1 VTLVL
6 SLADPQFTIQLSDRR
21 LTTFPTGG
29 VARVVSNEAN
39 KAGALICGD
48 ARLAYSFTG
57 LAKAGAFDTRQWLR
71 GAILEAAPP
80 EFQIEY
86 VVERLRQIATRQ
98 FRKNQ
103 DVARLPPWD
112 RRLSVMLAGYW
123 NTTLGCIPAGWI
135 ITNFQQNFDLG
146 AGSPDRPD
154 PWDDFQCWRWHQ
166 SVPVQLSGF
175 SHIERLG
182 AWRGVSTYDMARME
196 DLLRRQDRPVDAVI
210 GMALDV
216 MLRASDAD
224 AAAGSVGKQVSVVV
238 VPRNVSEEIR
248 FSYESN
254 VVTADVPVPDILLA
268 RSRAES
274 KWIGLSITGGAASPG
289 APAPVIVPRVHRK
302 APCPCKSG
310 QTYER
315 CHRRYR
321 RDIPQREHK
330 RRKR

>member
-154 PWDDFQCWRWHQ
+154 PWDVDLRHGPDGGLTATPGSPGGCSNRHGSRRYAPSKRCRCCRWKRREASQ
-166 SVPVQLSGF
+166 
-175 SHIERLG
+175 
-182 AWRGVSTYDMARME
+182 RGCCTSQRIRRDTL
-196 DLLRRQDRPVDAVI
+196 LLRIQRRDR
-210 GMALDV
+210 
-216 MLRASDAD
+216 RC
-224 AAAGSVGKQVSVVV
+224 
-238 VPRNVSEEIR
+238 
-248 FSYESN
+248 
-254 VVTADVPVPDILLA
+254 
-268 RSRAES
+268 
-274 KWIGLSITGGAASPG
+274 ASPG
-289 APAPVIVPRVHRK
+289 HPSRQESR
-302 APCPCKSG
+302 
-310 QTYER
+310 
-315 CHRRYR
+315 
-321 RDIPQREHK
+321 
-330 RRKR
+330 